1 MNRGKKLTSIL
12 LIGALVF
19 SFSAPVKATSID
31 EAKQK
36 AEELEQQKK
45 AAESEQA
52 SLASQLNSIIS
63 EMQKAQ
69 EDMQKKQE
77 EIEAAEAELVQAK
90 VEENTQYESMRKRI
104 RYMYE
109 NGDTEFI
116 EILVSAKDMGDFLNK
131 AEYVSQ
137 ISTYDRDM
145 LVKFQETVKSVQEK
159 EASLKDEYSQL
170 EVLQNNLTEKQA
182 DVQELL
188 ESKNAQIADLQSEIG
203 ENATLLQNLI
213 AQAEAAE
220 KARKEAEAAAKAAAA
235 AAKSAAS
242 YTTVYT
248 APGASISAGS
258 GSGMFI
264 NPCPGSHISSEFG
277 EYRSPSDPA
286 HKGMDL
292 GTSGAYLPTYAAA
305 SGTVLIAGYSNSAGN
320 WVVIDHGN
328 GFVTKYMHHSSLS
341 VSAGQH
347 VNQGDQIGVT
357 GNTGASQGVHL
368 HFQVE
373 VNGRAVNP
381 RGYM

>member
-1 MNRGKKLTSIL
+1 MNRGKKLTSLL
-12 LIGALVF
+12 LIGALTF
-19 SFSAPVKATSID
+19 SLSMPAHATSID
-31 EAKQK
+31 EAQQK
-36 AEELEQQKK
+36 AKELEEQKK

-69 EDMQKKQE
+69 EAMQKKQE
-77 EIEAAEAELVQAK
+77 EIAAAEDELVQAK
-90 VEENTQYESMRKRI
+90 VEENTQYESMKKRI

-109 NGDTEFI
+109 NGNAEFI

-137 ISTYDRDM
+137 ISTYDRQM
-145 LVKFQETVKSVQEK
+145 LIKFQETVKSVQEK
-159 EASLKDEYSQL
+159 EASLKEEYSQL
-170 EVLQNNLTEKQA
+170 EVLQDNLTAKQA
-182 DVQELL
+182 DVQSLL
-188 ESKNAQIADLQSEIG
+188 ESKNAQIADLQNEIG
-203 ENATLLQNLI
+203 ANAALLQQLI

-220 KARKEAEAAAKAAAA
+220 KARKEAAAAAAAA
-235 AAKSAAS
+235 AAKQAAS
-242 YTTVYT
+242 HTTVYT
-248 APGASISAGS
+248 APGASISVSS

-264 NPCPGSHISSEFG
+264 NPCPGSHVSSEFG

-286 HKGMDL
+286 HKGLDL

-305 SGTVLIAGYSNSAGN
+305 SGTVVIAGYSNSAGN

-341 VSAGQH
+341 VSAGQR
-347 VNQGDQIGVT
+347 VSQGDQIGVT

>member
-1 MNRGKKLTSIL
+1 MNKRGKKITSL
-12 LIGALVF
+12 LFIGALV
-19 SFSAPVKATSID
+19 SSLSMPVYATSID
-31 EAKQK
+31 EAQQK
-36 AEELEQQKK
+36 ANELEQQKK
-45 AAESEQA
+45 SAESEQA
-52 SLASQLNSIIS
+52 SLASQLNSIIA
-63 EMQKAQ
+63 EMQQAQ

-90 VEENTQYESMRKRI
+90 VEENTQYENMKKRI

-109 NGDTEFI
+109 NGSTEFI
-116 EILVSAKDMGDFLNK
+116 EILVNAKDMGDFLNK

-137 ISTYDRDM
+137 ISAYDREM
-145 LVKFQETVKSVQEK
+145 LTQFQATVKSVQEK

-170 EVLQNNLTEKQA
+170 AELQDNLTAKQSE
-182 DVQELL
+182 VQNLL
-188 ESKNAQIADLQSEIG
+188 ESKNAQIADIQTEIG
-203 ENATLLQNLI
+203 ENAALLQDLI

-220 KARKEAEAAAKAAAA
+220 KARKEAAAAAAAAEA

-248 APGASISAGS
+248 KPGASISSS

-264 NPCPGSHISSEFG
+264 NPCPGSHVSSEFG

-305 SGTVLIAGYSNSAGN
+305 SGTVIIAGYSNSAGN

-328 GFVTKYMHHSSLS
+328 GFVTKYMHHSSLT
-341 VSAGQH
+341 VSAGQQ
-347 VNQGDQIGVT
+347 VSQGDQIGVT

-373 VNGRAVNP
+373 VNGKATNP
-381 RGYM
+381 RNYM

>member
-12 LIGALVF
+12 LIGALMF
-19 SFSAPVKATSID
+19 SFSMPVKATSID
-31 EAKQK
+31 EAQQK
-36 AEELEQQKK
+36 AKELEQQKK

-90 VEENTQYESMRKRI
+90 VEENAQYESMKKRI

-137 ISTYDRDM
+137 ISTYDRQM
-145 LVKFQETVKSVQEK
+145 LVQFQETVKSVQEK
-159 EASLKDEYSQL
+159 EAALKDEYSQL

-182 DVQELL
+182 EVQNLL
-188 ESKNAQIADLQSEIG
+188 ESKNAQIADLQNEIG
-203 ENATLLQNLI
+203 ENAALLQNLI

-220 KARKEAEAAAKAAAA
+220 KARKEAEAAAAAAAA

-248 APGASISAGS
+248 APGASISSS

-264 NPCPGSHISSEFG
+264 NPCPGAHVSSEFG

-347 VNQGDQIGVT
+347 VEKGDQIGVT

-373 VNGRAVNP
+373 VNGKAVNP
-381 RGYM
+381 KNYM